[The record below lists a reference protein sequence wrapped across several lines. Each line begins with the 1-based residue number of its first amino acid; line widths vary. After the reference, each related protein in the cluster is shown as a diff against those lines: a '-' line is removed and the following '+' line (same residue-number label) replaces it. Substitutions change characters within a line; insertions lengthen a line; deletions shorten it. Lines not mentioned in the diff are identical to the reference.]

1 MKYNKRFATACMLSV
16 LFLFIASQPLLA
28 AERIIRMVVPGC
40 E

>member
-1 MKYNKRFATACMLSV
+1 MKHNKRFVTVCILSV
-16 LFLFIASQPLLA
+16 MFLLVASQPLLT

>member
-1 MKYNKRFATACMLSV
+1 MKHSKRFVTVCILSV
-16 LFLFIASQPLLA
+16 ICLLVASQPLIA